1 MLGSSFLSIIVG
13 QYEDAFS
20 IAAAVIIVAS
30 VAFYQEYKSEEALEA
45 LGNLVPQKASV
56 LRDGSISV
64 IPASQLVPG
73 DVIILCAGD
82 RVPADARVISS
93 VGLQIDESALT
104 GEADPKEKS
113 TDSISDVTES
123 SDVSVFNNLA
133 FMGTLVVSGHG
144 RCIVGTI
151 GIETEFGKTFKEMQ
165 DVESKRTPL
174 QVKMDD
180 LGKYLSIVSIGI
192 IVFIG
197 IVGLIQG
204 KSFFSMFNIGVSLAV
219 AAIPEGLPICVTV
232 TLALGVIRMAK
243 KNAIVRK
250 LPAVEALGC
259 ADYICTDKTGTL
271 TMNQMEAA
279 AIFTPALDDNVDISR
294 RSGNNGDHLPAYSD
308 DANFSA
314 VMRLP
319 CVQQLFDCATL
330 CNNAH
335 VNGPDQAGQPT
346 EIGLI
351 KAAQLLGFPD
361 RRQSMV
367 KVKEAP
373 FSSDTKM
380 MEIFYKNQKGD
391 VVCFSKGAL
400 EVVLPRCTHY
410 ASSNGDF
417 VPIDNGVIDKINHYA
432 SEMAKG
438 GLRVLAF
445 SQTSSSGVICLCG
458 IIGMADPP
466 RPGVLEAVHKIKD
479 SGAKVMMIT
488 GDSETTAVA
497 IAKLTGIYDPSQSNR
512 VISGKEIEDLYNSGE
527 HNLSSIIEE
536 VVVCY
541 RSAPRHKLFIVR
553 ALQSRGHVV
562 AMTGDGVNDAPAL
575 KCADIGVAMG
585 SGTDVAKEASDM
597 IVLDNDFSTVVSAI
611 EEGKSIFFN
620 IKNFITFQLSTSIA
634 ALSLVAVNN
643 LIGRPNPLNPMQIL
657 WINIIMDGPLAQSL
671 GIEAVD
677 PAVMRRKP
685 RKRSDDVITKPLLYR
700 VVTSGLLILFGTLYI
715 FIHELEDGAVSPR
728 DLTMTFTTFVMFDM
742 FNAWCCRH
750 NSRPFYE
757 MSWNSNTSF
766 LAAIAFSLLGQAFVI
781 YFPPLQKVFR
791 TVSLSLE
798 DIAFVIFLSSSM
810 LLLDFIRKKF
820 FLHIFAEVGNAGAS
834 AMTRKKPEK
843 SMKDLVYSV

>member
-1 MLGSSFLSIIVG
+1 MG

-82 RVPADARVISS
+82 RVPADARVFSS

-104 GEADPKEKS
+104 GEADPKEKT

-144 RCIVGTI
+144 RCIVGAI

-165 DVESKRTPL
+165 DVETKRTPL

-243 KNAIVRK
+243 KNSIVRK

-271 TMNQMEAA
+271 TMNQMEAVA
-279 AIFTPALDDNVDISR
+279 FFTPALDGSVDISR
-294 RSGNNGDHLPAYSD
+294 RGGNKGDHLSD
-308 DANFSA
+308 DANFST
-314 VMRLP
+314 VIRLP

-335 VNGPDQAGQPT
+335 VNGTDQTGQPT

-351 KAAQLLGFPD
+351 KAVQLLGFPD

-380 MEIFYKNQKGD
+380 MEIFYKSQKGD

-400 EVVLPRCTHY
+400 EVVLPRCTHFTN
-410 ASSNGDF
+410 SNGDP

-432 SEMAKG
+432 LEMAKS

-445 SQTSSSGVICLCG
+445 SQTSSSGAISFCG
-458 IIGMADPP
+458 VIGMADPP
-466 RPGVLEAVHKIKD
+466 RPAVLEAVHKIKD

-685 RKRSDDVITKPLLYR
+685 RKRSDDVITKPLLSR
-700 VVTSGLLILFGTLYI
+700 VVTSGILILIGTLYI
-715 FIHELEDGAVSPR
+715 FIHELEDGAVSAR

-750 NSRPFYE
+750 NTRPFYE

-766 LAAIAFSLLGQAFVI
+766 LAAIAFSLLGQALVI

-820 FLHIFAEVGNAGAS
+820 FLHFFAEVGNTGAS
-834 AMTRKKPEK
+834 AMTRKKSEK
-843 SMKDLVYSV
+843 SVKDLVYSV